1 MIYFSKQF
9 HRQDAKR
16 NHQVFLSYKPEAQA
30 KEEWVNVKGAVEKPS
45 LTLPAL
51 KNVFFAFLNFLF
63 EALVSMLCDCEED
76 SFTVPAALIF
86 FVCGA

>member
-51 KNVFFAFLNFLF
+51 KNVFFAFLCVLGVFAVRMVL
-63 EALVSMLCDCEED
+63 
-76 SFTVPAALIF
+76 
-86 FVCGA
+86 